1 MDDVS
6 HSLVL
11 ISRALV
17 AYRLAG
23 PYPVLLPSEIAIDE
37 RISAER
43 NKRVGLVRARRL
55 KRLAALAKKKQADKS
70 GTPQVSDDDLLEFLL
85 SVDAEVHGDNSVNV
99 TPPIKF

>member
-1 MDDVS
+1 MLDDVS

-23 PYPVLLPSEIAIDE
+23 PTPVLLPSDIAINE

-43 NKRVGLVRARRL
+43 TKRVGLVRARRL
-55 KRLAALAKKKQADKS
+55 KRLALVKKKQADKT
-70 GTPQVSDDDLLEFLL
+70 GTPQVSDEDLLEFLL
-85 SVDAEVHGDNSVNV
+85 SVDAEVHGDNSVYV